1 MMTQSAEAWTLLGQ
15 PKTGGILL
23 IADHA
28 SNFVPSDLDLGIEPH
43 CLDLHIAVDL
53 GVAEVADLLVAS
65 EQVDAAILGG
75 VSRLVIDC
83 NREEEAEGLIPLS
96 SDGVLIAG
104 NDVTPAQ
111 RQQRVERFFAP
122 YHQKIADVIAQHRP
136 SMILSLHSFT
146 DQLASDPD
154 QERPWHIGILY
165 NQDDRLADVSIAALE
180 EEGLRVGNQLP
191 YSGKILNAT
200 MNRHAE
206 ANGIAYIGLELRQD
220 LLQDAASHRLWA
232 ERLGRMIAKAKL
244 KIAP

>member
-1 MMTQSAEAWTLLGQ
+1 MRQSAEAWTLLGQ

-28 SNFVPSDLDLGIEPH
+28 SNIVPGDLDLGIEPD
-43 CLDLHIAVDL
+43 CLDQHIAVDL
-53 GVAEVADLLVAS
+53 GVAEVADLLVADG
-65 EQVDAAILGG
+65 QVDAAILGG

-83 NREEEAEGLIPLS
+83 NREEDSEGLIPLS
-96 SDGVLIAG
+96 SDGILIGG

-111 RQQRVERFFAP
+111 RQLRVDRFFAP
-122 YHQKIADVIAQHRP
+122 YHQKIADVITQHRP
-136 SMILSLHSFT
+136 SIILSLHSFT

-154 QERPWHIGILY
+154 QERPWHVGILY
-165 NQDDRLADVSIAALE
+165 NQDDRLAAVCIAALE
-180 EEGLRVGNQLP
+180 EEALTVGDQLP

-232 ERLGRMIAKAKL
+232 SRLSRMIAKAKL